1 MIDLHSHTTASD
13 GQYPPHEQVAL
24 AAKAGVTVLAVTDH
38 DTVAGLAECAQA
50 ASALNVRLVPGIEI
64 SCMHHR
70 REVHILGHFIDA
82 ADAKLT
88 AYAVQLVSERGKR
101 MELMVKKLVAQGV
114 PVTMEQVR
122 DLAGDATLTRPHLAR
137 VLVEL
142 RVCTSTKEAFDRF
155 LGDGRSAWVPRFE
168 LPVEAAIELIH
179 GAGGTATVAHPG
191 SSRVNRAEV
200 EAMAK
205 AGLDGLEAIHRDHPP
220 SQRELFQKWAHELNL
235 CCTAGSDFH
244 GEKVAPDRHFGSVGM
259 DPSQFAAL
267 ERRARSTCLP
277 TTLGRSSAR

>member
-13 GQYPPHEQVAL
+13 GQYPPHEQVAK

-38 DTVAGLAECAQA
+38 DTVAGLAACEEA
-50 ASALNVRLVPGIEI
+50 AKAKNIRLVPGIEI
-64 SCMHHR
+64 SCIHHR
-70 REVHILGHFIDA
+70 REVHILGHFINASDV
-82 ADAKLT
+82 KLA
-88 AYAVQLVSERGKR
+88 AYAVQLVEERSKR
-101 MELMVKKLVAQGV
+101 MVLIVEKLVAQGV
-114 PVTMEQVR
+114 PVTIEQVR
-122 DLAGDATLTRPHLAR
+122 ELAGDATLTRPHLAR

-168 LPVEAAIELIH
+168 LSVEAAIGLIH

-191 SSRVNRAEV
+191 SSRVNRLEV
-200 EAMAK
+200 ETMAK
-205 AGLDGLEAIHRDHPP
+205 AGLDGIEAIHRDHPP
-220 SQRELFQKWAHELNL
+220 SQRELFQKWAKELNL

-259 DPSQFAAL
+259 DPAEFKAL
-267 ERRARSTCLP
+267 EARAR
-277 TTLGRSSAR
+277 